1 MFNQKKNS
9 SLELKAW
16 LIIFA
21 IALILTGIGLILF
34 MLSGNGSFS
43 DFFQDISSVN
53 FWLLIIIIAVIAAG
67 IIILLNSSE
76 PSDRSKWSV
85 NELVVAALCI
95 ALSFVLSYI
104 KIYELPNGGS
114 ITPASMLPIFL
125 FAYIYGPIKGFVVSF
140 AFSLLQMTQGMYIV
154 HWAQFLLDYVFAFL
168 VLGVAGFFQKNII
181 SGIIAGGLLR
191 YLCAFFSG
199 AIFFAEYA
207 PQGQGAIIYSLLY
220 NASYMIPELLICIG
234 IVLLPGMRHT
244 LESIKLRELAR
255 KKAHISAK

>member
-16 LIIFA
+16 IIIFA

-125 FAYIYGPIKGFVVSF
+125 FAYYPIRN
-140 AFSLLQMTQGMYIV
+140 
-154 HWAQFLLDYVFAFL
+154 
-168 VLGVAGFFQKNII
+168 NIK
-181 SGIIAGGLLR
+181 
-191 YLCAFFSG
+191 
-199 AIFFAEYA
+199 
-207 PQGQGAIIYSLLY
+207 
-220 NASYMIPELLICIG
+220 
-234 IVLLPGMRHT
+234 T
-244 LESIKLRELAR
+244 L
-255 KKAHISAK
+255 